1 MFEEKGSFPRRA
13 VHDRFDDLIFHEYVV
28 VPIYVTICQSLLRN
42 PTIAVDVPQ
51 KYRPS
56 AIKDSGHQ
64 IRVIAGRM

>member
-1 MFEEKGSFPRRA
+1 
-13 VHDRFDDLIFHEYVV
+13 
-28 VPIYVTICQSLLRN
+28 LLRN